1 MLKKIKTVIAGFRTE
16 GAPAYATAGTYLGED
31 VRTPGMPH
39 YRVASTFVD
48 ITDPNR
54 RIVVPMT
61 PREARAYAA
70 WLEAEAAYVD
80 HLNEG
85 LVDNREPRV
94 KKPDE

>member
-16 GAPAYATAGTYLGED
+16 GVPAYATVSTYLGETG
-31 VRTPGMPH
+31 REFGL
-39 YRVASTFVD
+39 YRVATMFADV
-48 ITDPNR
+48 TDPNR

-70 WLEAEAAYVD
+70 WLTMEATYAD

-85 LVDNREPRV
+85 RVDAGEPRV
-94 KKPDE
+94 KNPDE